1 MNGRMVTSTIAGFGV
16 EAVIVG
22 KILHQQKIP
31 TSTIFSN
38 VISMAIIGL
47 ILLVFLSY

>member
-1 MNGRMVTSTIAGFGV
+1 V

-31 TSTIFSN
+31 TTAIFSN
-38 VISMAIIGL
+38 VISMAIICL
-47 ILLVFLSY
+47 IVLLCLSY